1 MLTFA
6 AIPYLTRV
14 LGVSGWGKLV
24 FIQISL
30 SYLCWFTNWG
40 FYLGGTQSIAAF
52 RDNIDKKNNIFSAIW
67 TSQLLITLVVSFI
80 FIVLISNIDF
90 FYKDYFLYLSGLLV
104 IIGNLLMPLWY
115 LNGIEKIVESSFAQ
129 ILVKFFSLP
138 LYIYFINGPNDIS
151 RYFIINGSVAILVG
165 LAMLLWMHIRL
176 RVVYLLPSFYE
187 VIKIT
192 KENSS
197 LFLSTI
203 LANVNTSIVPYSLGF
218 YSGDE
223 ALGLFNIADRMRGA
237 AVQILHP
244 ISHALFPRMGYLMA
258 NDRYSAKILLKK
270 SGIILTVLSL
280 ILSIILF
287 IFSDNIVYLVAG
299 IEFQNA
305 GILLKIL
312 AVSPLIT
319 TLSSFLIYQIII
331 PEGFDSSYLIGIS
344 TMGLISLLF
353 AIPILIFY
361 GTYGSAMLVVAV
373 EVIGLMLFTIFC
385 LKKVRL

>member
-30 SYLCWFTNWG
+30 SYLCWFINWG
-40 FYLGGTQSIAAF
+40 FYLGGTKSIAAF

-138 LYIYFINGPNDIS
+138 LYIYFINEPNDIS

-287 IFSDNIVYLVAG
+287 IFSNNIVHLVAG

-344 TMGLISLLF
+344 TMGFISLLF

-373 EVIGLMLFTIFC
+373 EVMGLMLFTIFC

>member
-40 FYLGGTQSIAAF
+40 FYLGGTKSIAAF
-52 RDNIDKKNNIFSAIW
+52 RDNINKKNNIFSAIW

>member
-1 MLTFA
+1 
-6 AIPYLTRV
+6 
-14 LGVSGWGKLV
+14 
-24 FIQISL
+24 
-30 SYLCWFTNWG
+30 
-40 FYLGGTQSIAAF
+40 
-52 RDNIDKKNNIFSAIW
+52 
-67 TSQLLITLVVSFI
+67 
-80 FIVLISNIDF
+80 
-90 FYKDYFLYLSGLLV
+90 
-104 IIGNLLMPLWY
+104 
-115 LNGIEKIVESSFAQ
+115 
-129 ILVKFFSLP
+129 
-138 LYIYFINGPNDIS
+138 
-151 RYFIINGSVAILVG
+151 
-165 LAMLLWMHIRL
+165 
-176 RVVYLLPSFYE
+176 
-187 VIKIT
+187 
-192 KENSS
+192 
-197 LFLSTI
+197 
-203 LANVNTSIVPYSLGF
+203 
-218 YSGDE
+218 
-223 ALGLFNIADRMRGA
+223 MRGA

>member
-1 MLTFA
+1 VLTFA

-30 SYLCWFTNWG
+30 SYLCWFINWG
-40 FYLGGTQSIAAF
+40 FYLGGTKSIAAF

-138 LYIYFINGPNDIS
+138 LYIYFINEPNDIS

-287 IFSDNIVYLVAG
+287 IFSNNIVHLVAG

-344 TMGLISLLF
+344 TMGFISLLF

-373 EVIGLMLFTIFC
+373 EVMGLMLFTIFC